1 MLSLHAWLE
10 TLDTI
15 NDLNAYPIEYIIE
28 YVKIHPRSIIK
39 LNNEL
44 LEAFM
49 VHHMNAAIGHAN
61 ANTQTMNSYDAIM
74 EYFNEHIQRVS
85 KAHEFREYMTARILA
100 NHYAHILRQI
110 PVRGERNARISQIRM
125 KYELIA
131 FDDKQIL
138 INTGYAL

>member
-1 MLSLHAWLE
+1 MS
-10 TLDTI
+10 
-15 NDLNAYPIEYIIE
+15 
-28 YVKIHPRSIIK
+28 
-39 LNNEL
+39 

>member
-1 MLSLHAWLE
+1 
-10 TLDTI
+10 
-15 NDLNAYPIEYIIE
+15 
-28 YVKIHPRSIIK
+28 
-39 LNNEL
+39 
-44 LEAFM
+44 
-49 VHHMNAAIGHAN
+49 
-61 ANTQTMNSYDAIM
+61 
-74 EYFNEHIQRVS
+74 
-85 KAHEFREYMTARILA
+85 MTARILA